1 MKKTTVFLAAVLMA
15 VALTGILTKTIEVA
29 YADDTSN
36 TIKEANSNQ
45 KAIASG
51 NANAQTCEQ
60 LNIDSHTSA
69 GDEGVDCQ
77 LESNLPTDQT
87 ASDGEGDIG

>member
-15 VALTGILTKTIEVA
+15 VALTGILSKTIVLT
-29 YADDTSN
+29 YADYDSSTN
-36 TIKEANSNQ
+36 KEVNSNQ
-45 KAIASG
+45 IATASDGG
-51 NANAQTCEQ
+51 NAQNCEQ
-60 LNIDSHTSA
+60 INIDSHTSA

>member
-1 MKKTTVFLAAVLMA
+1 MKKTTVFLATVLMA
-15 VALTGILTKTIEVA
+15 VALTGILSKTIVLT
-29 YADDTSN
+29 YADYDSSTN
-36 TIKEANSNQ
+36 KEVNSNQ
-45 KAIASG
+45 IATASDDG
-51 NANAQTCEQ
+51 NAQNCEQ
-60 LNIDSHTSA
+60 INIDSHTSA